1 MADPTYTNVTTVM
14 DVKVLL
20 NDTGMTDNKSLLTT
34 KKYLQF
40 ILKRIIGESTTWT
53 ISEIQTN
60 YFKYLAGGL
69 YLFIPSATVGIF
81 TGQDDLTYE
90 TTPDATIYVSA
101 GENHTEG
108 DITVTA
114 ARIDKAELMVDLYH
128 FLAGHRAKEVAQ
140 SIGDGTIDPSDAAE
154 RCIAMANRWR
164 GVR

>member
-1 MADPTYTNVTTVM
+1 MADPTYTNVTTVA
-14 DVKVLL
+14 DVKTLL
-20 NDTGMTDNKSLLTT
+20 NDTGDTDAKSFLTET
-34 KKYLQF
+34 KYLQF
-40 ILKRIIGESTTWT
+40 ILKRIVGESTTWT

-81 TGQDDLTYE
+81 TGMDDRTYE
-90 TTPDATIYVSA
+90 TTPDATIYVST
-101 GENHTEG
+101 GTHTDG
-108 DITVTA
+108 DITATA
-114 ARIDKAELMVDLYH
+114 ARIDKAELMADLYH

-154 RCIAMANRWR
+154 RCILMANRWR